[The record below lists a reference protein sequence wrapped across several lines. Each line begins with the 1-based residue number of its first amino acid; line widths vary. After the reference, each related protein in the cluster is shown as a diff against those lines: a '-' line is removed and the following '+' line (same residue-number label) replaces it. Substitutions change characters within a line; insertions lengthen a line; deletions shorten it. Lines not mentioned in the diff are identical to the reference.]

1 MDDLER
7 AREGRKRVRK
17 FRSAAALA
25 VLGLPALI
33 GGFIL
38 GQGLE
43 GDAAT
48 GAGVLAGV
56 GFSCILIGVV
66 FAWRMRPGDTSWMS
80 EATRNKR
87 DRLQAQRAG
96 QLFVFPAVA
105 VIFLALALDPVRA
118 VVEGEGDFGDYL
130 HILLPVL
137 YAWLTT
143 AIAMGWDGQSRANR
157 RLLED
162 ELTVVIRARAMTSA
176 FMVMMGGATVS
187 LVLMLAEPLYGAI
200 ALLVS
205 LAAAGATAGV
215 RFAWLDREAG
225 RDG

>member
-1 MDDLER
+1 MDDQELAKT
-7 AREGRKRVRK
+7 ARQRLWK

-80 EATRNKR
+80 EATRTRR
-87 DRLQAQRAG
+87 DRLQAQRAR
-96 QLFVFPAVA
+96 QLFAFPAIA
-105 VIFLALALDPVRA
+105 LIFLGLALNPVRN
-118 VVEGEGDFGDYL
+118 VINGEGELGDYL
-130 HILLPVL
+130 QILLPVL
-137 YAWLTT
+137 YAWLTA
-143 AIAMGWDGQSRANR
+143 AIAMGWDGHSRQNR
-157 RLLED
+157 RFLED
-162 ELTVVIRARAMTSA
+162 ELTVVIRARAMNSA
-176 FMVMMGGATVS
+176 FVVMMIGATAS
-187 LVLMLAEPLYGAI
+187 LALMLADPLYGAI

-225 RDG
+225 QDG